1 MEFNYTKDKNNIVT
15 LTMDMAEKSA
25 NLIDEDYFKSLL
37 ENIVKLENE
46 SDLKGVILTSAKKTF
61 LAGADLEMLY
71 SLREAKACYE
81 FVEAGKLIM
90 RRFEQLGKPIVAA
103 INGTA
108 LGAGMELALCCHYRI
123 AIDNPVARFG
133 FPEVN
138 LGILPGA
145 GGTVRL
151 PRLIGLESS
160 LPLLLEGKQMS
171 AQGAFKSGIMD
182 ELALTTE
189 EMFAKAK
196 FWIDSNAD
204 FKQPWDRK
212 NYRFPGGNAQHPENV
227 QMIAIAPAV
236 LRKKTRGNYPAPE
249 KTGIRD
255 RMNDIR
261 GVDIKLTFRSKEF
274 FFNDSSSGANQK
286 VLTGLS
292 GRDISTNDRYL
303 RDSVIVTVG
312 TRNIGGQAF

>member
-1 MEFNYTKDKNNIVT
+1 
-15 LTMDMAEKSA
+15 
-25 NLIDEDYFKSLL
+25 
-37 ENIVKLENE
+37 
-46 SDLKGVILTSAKKTF
+46 
-61 LAGADLEMLY
+61 MLY

-108 LGAGMELALCCHYRI
+108 LGAGMELALCCHYS

-133 FPEVN
+133 FPQVN

-151 PRLIGLESS
+151 PRLIGFESS
-160 LPLLLEGKQMS
+160 LPLLLKE
-171 AQGAFKSGIMD
+171 ANERAEAFKSGIMD
-182 ELALTTE
+182 ELAHNK

-212 NYRFPGGNAQHPENV
+212 NYRFPGGKCA
-227 QMIAIAPAV
+227 AP
-236 LRKKTRGNYPAPE
+236 RKCSNDCYRSSGSKKKNQGNYPAPE
-249 KTGIRD
+249 AILSALTEGSL
-255 RMNDIR
+255 
-261 GVDIKLTFRSKEF
+261 VDFDTASRIESRFCT
-274 FFNDSSSGANQK
+274 
-286 VLTGLS
+286 
-292 GRDISTNDRYL
+292 
-303 RDSVIVTVG
+303 
-312 TRNIGGQAF
+312 TRHWKYI

>member
-1 MEFNYTKDKNNIVT
+1 
-15 LTMDMAEKSA
+15 
-25 NLIDEDYFKSLL
+25 
-37 ENIVKLENE
+37 
-46 SDLKGVILTSAKKTF
+46 
-61 LAGADLEMLY
+61 MLY
-71 SLREAKACYE
+71 SLREAKVCYE

-171 AQGAFKSGIMD
+171 AQEAFKSGIMD
-182 ELALTTE
+182 ELALTTKD
-189 EMFAKAK
+189 MFAKA
-196 FWIDSNAD
+196 
-204 FKQPWDRK
+204 
-212 NYRFPGGNAQHPENV
+212 
-227 QMIAIAPAV
+227 
-236 LRKKTRGNYPAPE
+236 
-249 KTGIRD
+249 
-255 RMNDIR
+255 
-261 GVDIKLTFRSKEF
+261 IKIKEM
-274 FFNDSSSGANQK
+274 K
-286 VLTGLS
+286 E
-292 GRDISTNDRYL
+292 Y
-303 RDSVIVTVG
+303 
-312 TRNIGGQAF
+312 

>member
-1 MEFNYTKDKNNIVT
+1 MVFNYTKDKNNIVT

-123 AIDNPVARFG
+123 AIDNPIARFG

-138 LGILPGA
+138 LGIPPGA
-145 GGTVRL
+145 GGTQRL
-151 PRLIGLESS
+151 TRFV
-160 LPLLLEGKQMS
+160 GKSKAM
-171 AQGAFKSGIMD
+171 
-182 ELALTTE
+182 
-189 EMFAKAK
+189 EMC
-196 FWIDSNAD
+196 
-204 FKQPWDRK
+204 
-212 NYRFPGGNAQHPENV
+212 
-227 QMIAIAPAV
+227 
-236 LRKKTRGNYPAPE
+236 
-249 KTGIRD
+249 
-255 RMNDIR
+255 
-261 GVDIKLTFRSKEF
+261 
-274 FFNDSSSGANQK
+274 
-286 VLTGLS
+286 LTGRFMDAEEAERS
-292 GRDISTNDRYL
+292 GLVSR
-303 RDSVIVTVG
+303 IVTSSELVDEAVKTADAISKKSLQANMIIKEAVNRAYETTLSEGVRFERRMFHACFG
-312 TRNIGGQAF
+312 TDHQKEGMAAFVEKRKPEFENS